1 MISKFRA
8 FLGRRHNV
16 RAHFWQTLANY
27 TQHIGGIVL
36 GVVLARILQP
46 SDFGKFA
53 FAQSI
58 VLLAQQPASWNI
70 GQALLGTRCQDKK
83 LVTEA
88 WHLETWIF
96 SFKIFAAIA
105 LSLFFYFQNDQTLA
119 LLVLICGIPS
129 AVDGF
134 TNLLRAEID
143 STGNFKVHFFSSSLT
158 ILVCLLIGV
167 PLALM
172 GFGPFAIA
180 LPGIPLLFLQ
190 PLLYRFLTP
199 LVLQRS
205 IGLQKVSLA
214 PLRSGFSLWLC
225 SASEQALFRLDK
237 ILLGKFTNLDYL
249 GNYNRAYGYA
259 PVSHFALSSLYTNPT
274 IAALGRKPDW
284 NSKKE
289 LLVNHLR
296 ILIPAAV
303 ANAAFWYFFS
313 DPVVPFV
320 FGPQWESSIPVFQA
334 MSTLSLC
341 MAAYYL
347 PAAFLFHC
355 KDFLTLGLIRSSVVV
370 LMVLTALFIGQ
381 RLEATT
387 MALLLQLSLLL
398 TGILLVARG
407 VVIVKKSS
415 VRNL

>member
-1 MISKFRA
+1 M
-8 FLGRRHNV
+8 GRRHNV

-27 TQHIGGIVL
+27 TQHIGGIAL
-36 GVVLARILQP
+36 GVVLARILHP

-53 FAQSI
+53 YAQSL
-58 VLLAQQPASWNI
+58 VLLVQQPVSWNI
-70 GQALLGTRCQDKK
+70 AQALLATRCQDKK
-83 LVTEA
+83 LVSEA

-96 SFKIFAAIA
+96 SCKILVA
-105 LSLFFYFQNDQTLA
+105 LIVASFFYLKNDQSLS

-199 LVLQRS
+199 MVLQRR
-205 IGLQKVSLA
+205 IGLHRVSLS
-214 PLRSGFSLWLC
+214 PLRSGLSLWLC

-237 ILLGKFTNLDYL
+237 ILLGKFTTLESL

-274 IAALGRKPDW
+274 IAALGRTPDW
-284 NSKKE
+284 NSKKK

-296 ILIPAAV
+296 ILVPAAV

-320 FGPQWESSIPVFQA
+320 FGPQWESAIPVFQA
-334 MSTLSLC
+334 MSSLSLC

-355 KDFLTLGLIRSSVVV
+355 KDFLALGLIRCSVVI
-370 LMVLTALFIGQ
+370 LMVLSALFIGQ

-387 MALLLQLSLLL
+387 MALLLQLSLIL

-407 VVIVKKSS
+407 AAIVRKKA
-415 VRNL
+415 VEDL